1 MIRALAALE
10 GVIEIELKDSPNCGG
25 KLKITSVIL
34 ESPVIEKILP
44 PLGLQAP
51 APLWAPALGQAL
63 QVA

>member
-1 MIRALAALE
+1 M
-10 GVIEIELKDSPNCGG
+10 IEIELKDSPNCGG